1 MRRLLIALLVFVQS
15 FLAAPAQESP
25 RTPHPRAVVE
35 MFTSQGCSACPAADR
50 LLGEIARDPTII
62 ALSYSVQIWD
72 HLGWRD
78 TLATPENT
86 ARQKAYSEARGDRR
100 VYTPQAVINGVFHAI
115 GSSRSEIE
123 ARYVAA
129 ASGPAAAALS
139 VPVTIEREGAR
150 VKVSLGAR
158 GDVGAARILI
168 VTFERERRVVIARG
182 ENKGHTL
189 TYFNAVRSFMDR
201 GGWTGAAMSIG
212 FDLPNDAGLGAA
224 VLLQAVDNAGAPGVI
239 LGAAQTR

>member
-1 MRRLLIALLVFVQS
+1 MRRLLATFLLLMLPA
-15 FLAAPAQESP
+15 LAAVAQESL
-25 RTPHPRAVVE
+25 RPRAVVE

-50 LLGEIARDPTII
+50 LLGEMALDPTVI

-72 HLGWRD
+72 HLGWQD

-100 VYTPQAVINGVFHAI
+100 VYTPQAVINGLFHAI
-115 GSSRSEIE
+115 GSSRAEIE
-123 ARYVAA
+123 SRCVPA
-129 ASGPAAAALS
+129 ASGAAAAALS

-150 VKVSLGAR
+150 VKVRLGAR
-158 GDVGAARILI
+158 SDVGAARILI
-168 VTFERERRVVIARG
+168 VTFERERSAAITRG

-189 TYFNAVRSFMDR
+189 TYVNAVRSFTDSGR
-201 GGWTGAAMSIG
+201 WTGAAMSMG
-212 FDLPNDAGLGAA
+212 FDLPNDPGLGAA
-224 VLLQAVDNAGAPGVI
+224 VLLQAFDEAGAPGVI